1 MSQLIINKPEDLAKL
16 IGWTIDGVQVAV
28 GSNPV
33 ITLQIHHLAAEYP
46 VKLHIIC
53 DVGFGRAGNL
63 MIVNPIFRLQTEDV
77 VG

>member
-46 VKLHIIC
+46 VKLHITG
-53 DVGFGRAGNL
+53 DVSFGRSGNV
-63 MIVNPIFRLQTEDV
+63 MIVNSIFTLKTEDV